1 MNYILP
7 LLFCIVHYN
16 FAMSAKAPP
25 SRIVDVVCDGCE
37 KSFAN
42 TWAYERHR
50 TCYKLRGTKCYSL
63 ETQKSE
69 LLATRRGNLST
80 AMLSRAASR
89 RHRGCDIKLNP
100 KISKCCQILLIICY
114 LSYFAY
120 FDAMNARPGRRD
132 PVGCKYLFQ
141 VFCQI
146 YWKLVKLR
154 LSTYFFREVLI
165 IAYLSY
171 FVYILY
177 IFVILYILVI

>member
-1 MNYILP
+1 LLYMNYILP

-50 TCYKLRGTKCYSL
+50 TCYKLRETTCYSL

-89 RHRGCDIKLNP
+89 RHRGCDIKLKP
-100 KISKCCQILLIICY
+100 KISKCCQILLIIY
-114 LSYFAY
+114 YFVI
-120 FDAMNARPGRRD
+120 FIIFCLLQRSTGSQRPG
-132 PVGCKYLFQ
+132 Q
-141 VFCQI
+141 EQ
-146 YWKLVKLR
+146 
-154 LSTYFFREVLI
+154 VLI
-165 IAYLSY
+165 SN
-171 FVYILY
+171 
-177 IFVILYILVI
+177 